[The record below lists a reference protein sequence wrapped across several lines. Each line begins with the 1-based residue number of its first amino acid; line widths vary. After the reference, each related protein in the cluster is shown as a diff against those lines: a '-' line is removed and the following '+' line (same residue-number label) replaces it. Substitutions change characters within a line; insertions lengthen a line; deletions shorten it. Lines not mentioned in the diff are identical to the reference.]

1 MLEIIQ
7 SHHFNE
13 WLQKVDSLVK
23 ARILARLSR
32 VEMGNFGDHSSVGDG
47 ISELRLFFGA
57 GYRIYYMQQSLQLVI
72 LLCAG
77 DKSTQTKDIKLAKT
91 IAHEWQAQR
100 LEIK

>member
-7 SHHFNE
+7 SHNFNE

-23 ARILARLSR
+23 ARVLARLSR
-32 VEMGNFGDHSSVGDG
+32 VEMGNFGDHSNVSDG

-57 GYRIYYMQQSLQLVI
+57 GYRIYYMQQGLKLVI

-77 DKSTQTKDIKLAKT
+77 DKSTQSKDIRLAKK
-91 IAHEWQAQR
+91 IAHEWHNHT
-100 LEIK
+100 IGD